1 MIKIKKIQHSD
12 TEYQLSFMCPACK
25 DTHEINQSW
34 EFNEDYELPTI
45 SPSILTEGVGWTYGE
60 MPDNFFELSTD
71 EQEKHRKPWR
81 CHSWIT
87 KGRIKFFKDCSHEL
101 AGQQWFDLIEM

>member
-25 DTHEINQSW
+25 TTHEVNQSW
-34 EFNEDYELPTI
+34 EFNDDYEHPTL
-45 SPSILTEGVGWTYGE
+45 SPSILTHGFKSFKKLGDDATVE
-60 MPDNFFELSTD
+60 ELCQNEVPYS
-71 EQEKHRKPWR
+71 